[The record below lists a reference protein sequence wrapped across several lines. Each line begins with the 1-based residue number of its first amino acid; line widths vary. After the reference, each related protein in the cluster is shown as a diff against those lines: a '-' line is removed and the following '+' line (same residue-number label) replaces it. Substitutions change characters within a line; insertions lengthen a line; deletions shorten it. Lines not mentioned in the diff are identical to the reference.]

1 MPFGPGMPGMPGQ
14 GTPGSGFMGGGTP
27 AAGQRNSDDER
38 GRTVQNY
45 QSLTGNTDLT
55 GPLGETAPEVI
66 GQTHSDELISDYE
79 NDQL

>member
-1 MPFGPGMPGMPGQ
+1 M
-14 GTPGSGFMGGGTP
+14 
-27 AAGQRNSDDER
+27 
-38 GRTVQNY
+38 QNY

-55 GPLGETAPEVI
+55 GPLGETTPEVI